1 MSTRCVAVLA
11 AALAAA
17 GCAPRQI
24 HETPVI
30 LQGERTPPAAEVAEA
45 AAGGLAQQQAQATE
59 RRDADAARA
68 LAACAPPVCA
78 AIARGEL
85 ALGMTQEQLLAA
97 TRTTLDAWT
106 VRDAGGTSVVVPR
119 SLAVAPK
126 DALGEIA
133 IVQLRDGA
141 VASYGYRE
149 AQGLRLVASPQD
161 ATPQARAAALADMLV
176 REGDDLVARGA
187 LEQALNRYDRAQVLQ
202 ANDPLIDYRIATVLD
217 KALRPIEALVRYQL
231 FLHGMDLET
240 IKAQGEANA
249 QLAGAIAEAQRRVV
263 VLERQR

>member
-1 MSTRCVAVLA
+1 MSRRWIAVLA

-17 GCAPRQI
+17 GCAPKQI
-24 HETPVI
+24 HEKPI
-30 LQGERTPPAAEVAEA
+30 LEQGARTAPAGQVAEA
-45 AAGGLAQQQAQATE
+45 AAGDLAQQQAQTAE
-59 RRDADAARA
+59 RRDAAAARA
-68 LAACAPPVCA
+68 LGDCAPAVCA

-97 TRTTLDAWT
+97 TRTTADAWI
-106 VRDAGGTSVVVPR
+106 VREAGAGSVAVPR
-119 SLAVAPK
+119 SLAAAPK
-126 DALGEIA
+126 DVVGEVA
-133 IVQLRDGA
+133 IVQLRDGR

-149 AQGLRLVASPQD
+149 AQGVRVVASPED

-187 LEQALNRYDRAQVLQ
+187 LDQALNRFDRAQVLK

-217 KALRPIEALVRYQL
+217 KTLRPIEALVRYQL
-231 FLHGMDLET
+231 FLHRLDLET

-249 QLAGAIAEAQRRVV
+249 ALAQAIAEAQRRVI
-263 VLERQR
+263 VLEKQR